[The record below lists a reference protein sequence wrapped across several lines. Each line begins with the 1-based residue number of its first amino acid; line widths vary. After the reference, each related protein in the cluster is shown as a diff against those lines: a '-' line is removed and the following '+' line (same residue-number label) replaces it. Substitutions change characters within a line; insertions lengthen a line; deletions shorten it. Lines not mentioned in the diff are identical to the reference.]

1 MLCASASCVTS
12 AVAPAAM
19 SSPPLPSSSE
29 APLRVALIGS
39 GNWGSAVARIVGANV
54 ARLGAERFAQEV
66 RMYTY
71 EETLADGRK
80 LTEVI
85 NATHENVKYLPG
97 KLLPVLV
104 VAEPSLRRAVAG
116 ADLLVWVVPHNFL
129 PRMYAEVRAGL
140 LEGGRAEADL
150 AGVRSI
156 SLIKGADFD
165 RAAGRL
171 VLISE
176 SIRAGVGC
184 APHCEVLMGAN
195 VANEVAEGHFC
206 EATVGFDGAAGDAH
220 AAGAARAAALWREL
234 FDAPSFRVQLCPDR
248 AAVELCGALKNV
260 VALAAGFVDGLGLGG
275 NTKAAVMRRGLL
287 EMLAFCRLR
296 APATRAETLF
306 ESCGVADLIT
316 TCFGGRNRKCAA
328 AFAERADKGVTW
340 EALEA
345 ELLGGQKLQGTG
357 TCDEVVADLGHAGRL
372 ADFPLFRAVHDVMH
386 KRHPVAYLLEALS
399 GGAGGE
405 GVGAAP

>member
-1 MLCASASCVTS
+1 MTEPGA
-12 AVAPAAM
+12 AP
-19 SSPPLPSSSE
+19 PP

-54 ARLGAERFAQEV
+54 ARLGAARFAQEV

-80 LTEVI
+80 LTEVV
-85 NATHENVKYLPG
+85 NSTHENVKYLPG
-97 KLLPVLV
+97 HRLPELV
-104 VAEPSLRRAVAG
+104 VAEPSLRRSVAG

-140 LEGGRAEADL
+140 LEGGRAEAEL
-150 AGVRSI
+150 ARVRSV
-156 SLIKGADFD
+156 SLIKGCDFD
-165 RAAGRL
+165 AAARRL

-195 VANEVAEGHFC
+195 VANEVADGHFC
-206 EATVGFDGAAGDAH
+206 EATLGFDGAAGDAH
-220 AAGAARAAALWREL
+220 AAAALAAARVWRDL
-234 FDAPSFRVQLCPDR
+234 FDAPAFRVRLCRDR

-275 NTKAAVMRRGLL
+275 NTKAAVMRIGLL
-287 EMLAFCRLR
+287 EMLRFCRLR
-296 APATRAETLF
+296 APGTRLETFF

-316 TCFGGRNRKCAA
+316 TCAGGRNRKCAA
-328 AFAERADKGVTW
+328 AFVQRAAEGVTW
-340 EALEA
+340 AALEA

-357 TCDEVVADLGHAGRL
+357 ACEEVCADLASAGLLHR
-372 ADFPLFRAVHDVMH
+372 FPLFAATLRVMH
-386 KRHPVAYLLEALS
+386 RETGAQGLVDALAEAAAA
-399 GGAGGE
+399 GGAGDE
-405 GVGAAP
+405 AE

>member
-1 MLCASASCVTS
+1 MAASS
-12 AVAPAAM
+12 APA
-19 SSPPLPSSSE
+19 P

-39 GNWGSAVARIVGANV
+39 GNWGSAVARLVGANV
-54 ARLGAERFAQEV
+54 ERLGAARFAQQV

-71 EETLADGRK
+71 EEALDAALPAHRGHAS
-80 LTEVI
+80 LTAFI
-85 NATHENVKYLPG
+85 NAEHENVKYLPG
-97 KLLPVLV
+97 KRLPRCV

-140 LEGGRAEADL
+140 LEGDGGEDTGARDAAAL
-150 AGVRSI
+150 ARVRSV
-156 SLIKGADFD
+156 SLIKGCDFD
-165 RAAGRL
+165 AASRRL

-195 VANEVAEGHFC
+195 VANEVAEGQFC

-220 AAGAARAAALWREL
+220 AGAALAAARLWREL
-234 FDAPSFRVQLCPDR
+234 FDTPTFRVQLCPDR

-275 NTKAAVMRRGLL
+275 NTKAAVMRLGLL

-296 APATRAETLF
+296 APATRAETFF

-316 TCFGGRNRKCAA
+316 TCSGGRNRKCAA
-328 AFAERADKGVTW
+328 AFVERAAAGVTW
-340 EALEA
+340 AALEA

-357 TCDEVVADLGHAGRL
+357 ACEEVCADLASAGLLGR
-372 ADFPLFRAVHDVMH
+372 FPLFAATHAVMRREMPAQGLID
-386 KRHPVAYLLEALS
+386 AL
-399 GGAGGE
+399 AA
-405 GVGAAP
+405 AAPRAEE